1 MRLNEHAQSAREWHD
16 AIWQSPVALDYLHG
30 RGLVDASISA
40 WRIGYC
46 DDEFNYMGGR
56 VTFPIMDFCGNVI
69 SIAGRGVTPDIVP
82 RYWSYSG
89 WPKARYLFGLH
100 LVRPCPYVVIC
111 EGQMDAIMLR
121 QAGYQALAVMG
132 SSLSP
137 VAASLLRLWTTAA
150 VVYPDNVVPDEK
162 AFEKALKWIPVLES
176 VGVTAV
182 FPRRPYENAA
192 CADPADL
199 IQSNPRWLH
208 HQIEAAVDGLTGR
221 DDSTYVLDIENIGG

>member
-1 MRLNEHAQSAREWHD
+1 MHLNEHAQSAVEWHN
-16 AIWQSPVALDYLHG
+16 AVWQSPAALDYLHG
-30 RGLVDASISA
+30 RGLVDASIAA

-56 VTFPIMDFCGNVI
+56 VTFPIMDFCGNVV
-69 SIAGRGVTPDIVP
+69 SVAGRAIDGGEPKYWHYP
-82 RYWSYSG
+82 YPKSRYFY
-89 WPKARYLFGLH
+89 GLP
-100 LVRPCPYVVIC
+100 LVSHCSYVVIC

-137 VAASLLRLWTTAA
+137 VAASLVRLWATAA
-150 VVYPDNVVPDEK
+150 VVYPDNVVPDGK

-182 FPRRPYENAA
+182 FPSRPYENAA

-199 IQSNPRWLH
+199 LQSNPCWLH
-208 HQIEAAVDGLTGR
+208 HQIETAVDGISGR
-221 DDSTYVLDIENIGG
+221 DASTYVLDLENIGG